1 MPALEILD
9 FSKNELSS
17 LPEQPGHLVKLKVL
31 SLTSNKIHTL
41 PSYLVEFAVLKVF
54 KVDQN
59 PVEWPV
65 CHFILF
71 GNNYITPLTCA
82 TSLPMYLAP

>member
-17 LPEQPGHLVKLKVL
+17 LPAQPGHLVKLKVL

-41 PSYLVEFAVLKVF
+41 PNYLVEFGVLKVF

-59 PVEWPV
+59 PVDWPV
-65 CHFILF
+65 CHLILF
-71 GNNYITPLTCA
+71 ENCYIPPLTCA
-82 TSLPMYLAP
+82 TSLPMCLVP

>member
-17 LPEQPGHLVKLKVL
+17 FPELPGHLVKLKVL
-31 SLTSNKIHTL
+31 SLTSNKIQTL
-41 PSYLVEFAVLKVF
+41 PSYLVEFGVLKVF

-65 CHFILF
+65 CHSSSCSKTTII
-71 GNNYITPLTCA
+71 YPTLTCEN
-82 TSLPMYLAP
+82 

>member
-17 LPEQPGHLVKLKVL
+17 LPELPGHLVKLKVL
-31 SLTSNKIHTL
+31 SLTSNKIQTL
-41 PSYLVEFAVLKVF
+41 PSYLVGFGVLKVF

-65 CHFILF
+65 CYSSSCSKTTII
-71 GNNYITPLTCA
+71 YPTLTCEN
-82 TSLPMYLAP
+82 